1 MQRTISDSWVPAAIS
16 WQSESSAFGILVPTD
31 DRNLLEFIAK
41 GHMEIPILLPK
52 IASLTHALMCR
63 VRDEISLEGKLVEAA
78 WNSRLLKQSGT
89 RYRKDSK
96 VTAYCQGVFK
106 LPDTKTALVLVTAQK
121 QASSTLYLSNS
132 LVSAAKIL
140 FEEHEKKL
148 RAYEE
153 DLARQKAN
161 NERVR
166 EKLASNPERLAIYDK
181 MEGYCGDVFQ
191 YPVTSCHDILDEFPD
206 AVLCNHAP
214 RISIEKLNKRAIDAL
229 IKSGLGAPRDGVY
242 WGIQSLRTESGT
254 LSFVSWTAHT
264 GVLPYPEVRW
274 AVQRGLPRALAKPRT
289 DELESPREIPT
300 DATERIDSI
309 EGFPIDSYDFDKTFD
324 DFQLDDV
331 DYRDRVDE
339 VKRSLS
345 EYGFEALA
353 WYQAYHRWNEDS
365 WGIYFDAKKLDD
377 FALSIFEDLR
387 MSHVKGDLQKI
398 SAVLA
403 ISLLYTHEMF
413 HAKVEAATSWNELST
428 GRSQYLPYTK
438 TIYATLVGS
447 DACLEEALAN
457 WSAWSW
463 FSNLLERGKFNS
475 NGNSESISRVVQTTL
490 DLSPPGYRKWR
501 VGGEVNSWR
510 EFCNQL
516 STGKVVT
523 KGNKPFFP
531 LEGNL
536 TATPPY
542 DLQASDIPLRF
553 IGRGN
558 IVDRLLSHPATF
570 NVPTRRELEKA
581 LRYFKHFL
589 DPSGGKGGH
598 QKWTGPDQR
607 AFILPTRDPVSRV
620 VFKSFLQHL
629 GIDKNTYVFKIR
641 PQL

>member
-1 MQRTISDSWVPAAIS
+1 MQRPTSDSWIPATIF
-16 WQSESSAFGILVPTD
+16 WQPENSAFGILVPTD

-52 IASLTHALMCR
+52 IASLTYALMCR

-89 RYRKDSK
+89 RYRKDCK

-106 LPDTKTALVLVTAQK
+106 LPDAKTALVLVTSQK
-121 QASSTLYLSNS
+121 EARSISYLPNA
-132 LVSAAKIL
+132 LVSAAKRL
-140 FEEHEKKL
+140 FEEHENKL
-148 RAYEE
+148 RVYEE

-161 NERVR
+161 NEQVR
-166 EKLASNPERLAIYDK
+166 EKLASNPEGLAIYDK
-181 MEGYCGDVFQ
+181 MGGYCGDVFR
-191 YPVTSCHDILDEFPD
+191 YPVTSCHGILDHFPD

-214 RISIEKLNKRAIDAL
+214 RISIENLNKRAIGAV
-229 IKSGLGAPRDGVY
+229 INSGLGAPRDGTY

-254 LSFVSWTAHT
+254 VSLVTWTAHT
-264 GVLPYPEVRW
+264 GILPYPEVRW
-274 AVQRGLPRALAKPRT
+274 AVQRGLPSALVKPRA
-289 DELESPREIPT
+289 DGLVSPTRIPN
-300 DATERIDSI
+300 DATDNIDTI
-309 EGFPIDSYDFDKTFD
+309 EGFPIDSDDFGKAFD
-324 DFQLDDV
+324 DFQLDDA
-331 DYRDRVDE
+331 DFRGRVDE
-339 VKRSLS
+339 VRRSLS
-345 EYGFEALA
+345 ENGFEALA
-353 WYQAYHRWNEDS
+353 WYQAYHYWNEDS
-365 WGIYFDAKKLDD
+365 WGIYFDSKKLDD

-387 MSHVKGDLQKI
+387 ASDVKGNLQKI

-403 ISLLYTHEMF
+403 IGLLYSHEMF
-413 HAKVEAATSWNELST
+413 HAKVEAAASWSELGA

-438 TIYATLVGS
+438 TIYATLVGA
-447 DACLEEALAN
+447 DGCLEEALAN

-463 FSNLLERGKFNS
+463 FSQHLGHGKFNS

-501 VGGEVNSWR
+501 IGGEVKSWR
-510 EFCNQL
+510 EFCYQL
-516 STGKVVT
+516 STGKAVT

-542 DLQASDIPLRF
+542 DLQDSDIPVRF
-553 IGRGN
+553 VGRGN